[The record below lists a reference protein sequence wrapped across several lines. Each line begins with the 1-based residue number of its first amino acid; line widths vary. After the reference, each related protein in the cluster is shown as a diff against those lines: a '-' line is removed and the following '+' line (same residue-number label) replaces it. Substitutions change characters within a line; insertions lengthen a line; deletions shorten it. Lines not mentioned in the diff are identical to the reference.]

1 MDQDWSA
8 SECEAIV
15 GDYVAMLRAEMAGA
29 TYSKTRHRV
38 LLALRLSGRTKAS
51 IVARHQDISAVLLAH
66 GYRHIRGYK
75 PKRSVK
81 PAMEHVVLQYL
92 HKHSEIARRLRVA
105 GRMDDAGRPEGRPL
119 PARRT

>member
-92 HKHSEIARRLRVA
+92 HKHPEIARRLLVA